1 MQRRRVQWREDG
13 APVHGAVEVVD
24 LARRL
29 ARRGMVQTGVVHVA
43 DHTLEP
49 GQHASGRHG
58 LVWIVTCESVRIRWR
73 KKTVSVSEA
82 PVRGLVL
89 TLAFVEGL
97 AGGPHPHQ
105 YQEEEERPEH
115 FDNQPHLQR
124 TEPHHFLPVSGG
136 RGAAAE
142 AGLAGKPR
150 RPRVSGV
157 SRAFALSTYGIYESR
172 LC

>member
-1 MQRRRVQWREDG
+1 MHRRRVWRREGG
-13 APVHGAVEVVD
+13 APVHGVVEVVD

-58 LVWIVTCESVRIRWR
+58 LVGIVTCGRVRRRWPKKESAASARRRWGG
-73 KKTVSVSEA
+73 
-82 PVRGLVL
+82 GLVL

-105 YQEEEERPEH
+105 YQEEEERPEQLH
-115 FDNQPHLQR
+115 NQPHLQR
-124 TEPHHFLPVSGG
+124 TEARHFLPVSGG
-136 RGAAAE
+136 PGAAAE
-142 AGLAGKPR
+142 VGLARKT
-150 RPRVSGV
+150 SE
-157 SRAFALSTYGIYESR
+157 ATR
-172 LC
+172 LGC